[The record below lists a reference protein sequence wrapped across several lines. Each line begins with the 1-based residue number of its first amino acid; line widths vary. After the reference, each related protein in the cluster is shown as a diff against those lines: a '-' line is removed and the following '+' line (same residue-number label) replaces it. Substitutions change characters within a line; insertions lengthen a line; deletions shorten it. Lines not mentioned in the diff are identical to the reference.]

1 MVIEKF
7 DIDELFL
14 RKNNVLK
21 LRESIGEDEHL
32 TDVLFVHS
40 TRQQLFTEI
49 LQRFHIV
56 FVGHL
61 EHVFGELVN
70 RVHHRE
76 IVRFAGGCERM
87 FDVS

>member
-32 TDVLFVHS
+32 TDVLFVHP
-40 TRQQLFTEI
+40 TRQQLFTKI

-56 FVGHL
+56 LLGQR
-61 EHVFGELVN
+61 EHVLGELVN
-70 RVHHRE
+70 RVHHQE
-76 IVRFAGGCERM
+76 V
-87 FDVS
+87 V